1 MDMLLVCHQQ
11 SMCLVS
17 KTRDNV
23 DIVLVPRVP
32 TVASRDSICWL
43 VYATNLD
50 AVELCESLRG
60 SKRVAVVLDLDL
72 TLVDAEMCMHDVPD
86 IAVSGS
92 PEEDDLS
99 LLLFGEGMSL
109 KGVEWEEVEVR
120 AWDGRVVRGRRGW
133 PTGVMRSH
141 PDMFYMHFDRYLFR
155 VRIRKGWWELRKFL
169 IDNKARYKTYVCS
182 KGKREYVELIFGGL
196 DASAALIPYE
206 KWPTRITST
215 WPDTLPL
222 AADKNALM
230 ALGCAGPGDRMAAGT
245 HVAAPVICVDDCPQ
259 TYSELFRPNV
269 LLVEKFQNGASMGGM
284 CMLRVIEDLHT
295 FWEGT
300 CGQGGTFAWRAGQS
314 FAMAIMD
321 AMRQTVIESP
331 ETLSLMQGRCRKQG
345 QLLYRQLT
353 VEYLLPG
360 STPVAAT
367 DSGGRYRWAGRRGHA
382 PKSAGARLGLGLSA
396 SLSGS
401 RKSLELNNGD
411 GDAVLGALGSR
422 RSLDDTLLSPF
433 STMSTLSS
441 MPTMPMPIPKLP
453 RNGSAA
459 HNNGMSVSGLSPG
472 SVDDDLVTF
481 SLRFKH

>member
-32 TVASRDSICWL
+32 TVASRDRICWL

-133 PTGVMRSH
+133 PTGVIRSH
-141 PDMFYMHFDRYLFR
+141 PDMFYMHYDRYLFR

-169 IDNKARYKTYVCS
+169 IDNKARYKPYVCS

-196 DASAALIPYE
+196 DASAALIPSE

-259 TYSELFRPNV
+259 TYSELFRWV
-269 LLVEKFQNGASMGGM
+269 LNSTDVRSHA
-284 CMLRVIEDLHT
+284 
-295 FWEGT
+295 
-300 CGQGGTFAWRAGQS
+300 A
-314 FAMAIMD
+314 
-321 AMRQTVIESP
+321 
-331 ETLSLMQGRCRKQG
+331 TLSLSHSRFAIRAS
-345 QLLYRQLT
+345 L
-353 VEYLLPG
+353 
-360 STPVAAT
+360 
-367 DSGGRYRWAGRRGHA
+367 AGR
-382 PKSAGARLGLGLSA
+382 
-396 SLSGS
+396 
-401 RKSLELNNGD
+401 
-411 GDAVLGALGSR
+411 
-422 RSLDDTLLSPF
+422 TC
-433 STMSTLSS
+433 SS
-441 MPTMPMPIPKLP
+441 
-453 RNGSAA
+453 
-459 HNNGMSVSGLSPG
+459 
-472 SVDDDLVTF
+472 
-481 SLRFKH
+481 